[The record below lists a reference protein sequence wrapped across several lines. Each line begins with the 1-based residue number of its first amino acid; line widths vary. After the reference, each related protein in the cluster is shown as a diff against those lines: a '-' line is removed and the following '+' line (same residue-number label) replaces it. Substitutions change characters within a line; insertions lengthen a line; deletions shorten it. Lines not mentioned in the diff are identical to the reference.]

1 MTNSFFKKVTLGL
14 TGAAVALCSCANAQ
28 SSGTTI
34 TGQTKLN
41 TITTA
46 VPFITISPDASA
58 GAMGDCGIATE
69 SDANDIA
76 WNIAKVVNNKK
87 KTGASLTYT
96 PWLRDLVPDINLA
109 YLAGYTK
116 FGTNN
121 NQAISGSLRYFNLGS
136 INFRDANG
144 IEQGTGL
151 PREFAFDA
159 GYSRKLSEKF
169 MVGVAGRYI
178 NSNLSAGPST
188 IPGSVIKPANAFAV
202 DIAAF
207 YTKPMNSEEENGD
220 RLNLG
225 ATITNLGSKVSYNQ
239 LTKDF
244 LPTKLGIGSNYKH
257 KIDEFNAISF
267 SLDATKLLVPS
278 PYFENDTLI
287 GGQVVERQKYH
298 REMSVINGLFSS
310 FGDAPGGGSEEFKEV
325 NWSIG
330 TEYSYQNQVFARA
343 GYFYEHATKGNR
355 KFATMGLG
363 FKYNVFTLN
372 LSYVIPSGSNINRNP
387 LSNTLRFSL
396 LFDFE
401 AAKKVK
407 ADEDKDEE

>member
-14 TGAAVALCSCANAQ
+14 TSAVALTCSVANAQ
-28 SSGTTI
+28 TTI
-34 TGQTKLN
+34 TGQSKLN

-46 VPFITISPDASA
+46 VPFITISPDARA
-58 GAMGDCGIATE
+58 GGMGDVGIATE

-109 YLAGYTK
+109 YLSGYTK

-121 NQAISGSLRYFNLGS
+121 NQAVSGSLRYFNLGS

-159 GYSRKLSEKF
+159 GYSRKLSEKLSI
-169 MVGVAGRYI
+169 GVAGRYI

-188 IPGSVIKPANAFAV
+188 IPGSIIKPANAFAV
-202 DIAAF
+202 DLGVL
-207 YTKPMNSEEENGD
+207 YTKPMKADDENGD
-220 RLNLG
+220 RLSLG
-225 ATITNLGSKVSYNQ
+225 ATITNLGTKVSYNQ

-244 LPTKLGIGSNYKH
+244 LPTKLGIGSSYKY
-257 KIDEFNAISF
+257 KIDEFNAINF
-267 SLDATKLLVPS
+267 SVDATKLLVPS
-278 PYFENDTLI
+278 PYFENDTV
-287 GGQVVERQKYH
+287 GGIVIPRQKYH

-310 FGDAPGGGSEEFKEV
+310 FGDAPGGGAEEFKEI

-330 TEYSYQNQVFARA
+330 TEYAYQNQVFARA

-355 KFATMGLG
+355 KFATLGLG

-372 LSYVIPSGSNINRNP
+372 LSYVVPSGSSINRNP

-401 AAKKVK
+401 AAKKAK